1 MPSLA
6 SRLSGRGRLGLSFE
20 EGFTAMLTYYKARAL
35 ADALEMLER
44 PDVEGRALLG
54 GTDLLVSLAGKHDET
69 PRVVV
74 DLKGIKDWGEPLVIT
89 DTGVRI
95 GLMLT
100 MAELA
105 ADPVVGSWYPALT
118 EAADKVGSVAIRNR
132 ATVVGNICNAS
143 PASDS
148 APPLLVHEATVRIAS
163 ASGQRS
169 VPISSF
175 FVSPRVAACARGD
188 PRRDEEGGDRDR
200 TLATRGRDPYRRLVH
215 QQGRRR
221 VTRRGRVAD
230 VADDGRAVPDR
241 HGTDLVGRLRQGR
254 VPRPD
259 NGIGGKLGHGQHEA
273 DAHAGVRDDQRFAP
287 VLDALQ
293 VHHDPRGVVMLPCQG
308 DQEVSAPEQGSSLHV
323 RPLQHLQSVGQG
335 PCLVVR
341 QHLSLIHISEPTRR
355 T

>member
-1 MPSLA
+1 
-6 SRLSGRGRLGLSFE
+6 
-20 EGFTAMLTYYKARAL
+20 MLTYYKARAL
-35 ADALEMLER
+35 ADAHEMLER

-105 ADPVVGSWYPALT
+105 ADPVVGSWYAALT

-175 FVSPRVAACARGD
+175 FLSPRVTACARGEIVTAIEL
-188 PRRDEEGGDRDR
+188 PRPVPGTGS
-200 TLATRGRDPYRRLVH
+200 AYRRL
-215 QQGRRR
+215 
-221 VTRRGRVAD
+221 TRRWGVDLITVSVAAAVHGDGRVLLGLGA
-230 VADDGRAVPDR
+230 VAPTPLLVELPVGLDLDDRSALSQVLDESLSVATPITDIRGGAEYRSAMLRELAGRAI
-241 HGTDLVGRLRQGR
+241 Q
-254 VPRPD
+254 
-259 NGIGGKLGHGQHEA
+259 A
-273 DAHAGVRDDQRFAP
+273 A
-287 VLDALQ
+287 LD
-293 VHHDPRGVVMLPCQG
+293 
-308 DQEVSAPEQGSSLHV
+308 S
-323 RPLQHLQSVGQG
+323 
-335 PCLVVR
+335 
-341 QHLSLIHISEPTRR
+341 TRR
-355 T
+355 SGNGHSVRG